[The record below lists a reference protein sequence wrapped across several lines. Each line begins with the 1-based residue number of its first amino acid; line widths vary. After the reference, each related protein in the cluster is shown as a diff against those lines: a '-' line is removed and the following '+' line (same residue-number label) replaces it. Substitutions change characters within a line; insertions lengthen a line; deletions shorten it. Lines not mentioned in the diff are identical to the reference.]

1 MSSADSPQAVVFDLD
16 GLMFNTEELYQDV
29 GAELL
34 RRRGYEF
41 GPDLLDAMMGRP
53 NRVALQIM
61 IDWHRLGDTVDV
73 LVTETAEIFPE
84 ILDTRL
90 APMPG
95 LISLLAT
102 LEEHGIPKA
111 IATSSG
117 KAFVDNVLGRFDF
130 HPRFQFILTA
140 ESVTQGK
147 PHPEVYQLAARTFG
161 VEAAQ
166 VIVFE
171 DSANGCKAAVAA
183 GARVIAVP
191 GGPSH
196 KHEFPGATLVAS
208 GLDDPR
214 VYDLLGLSQPGQT
227 V

>member
-1 MSSADSPQAVVFDLD
+1 MSSVDSPRAVVFDLD

-34 RRRGYEF
+34 RRRGHEF

-61 IDWHRLGDTVDV
+61 IDWHGLQDTVDV
-73 LVTETAEIFPE
+73 LTTETAEIFPA

-90 APMPG
+90 SPMPG
-95 LISLLAT
+95 LIALLAT
-102 LEEHGIPKA
+102 LERHGVPKA

-117 KAFVDNVLGRFDF
+117 KSFVDNVLGRFDF
-130 HPRFQFILTA
+130 HPRFEFILTA
-140 ESVTQGK
+140 ESVRDGK
-147 PHPEVYQLAARTFG
+147 PHPEVYLLAAARFE
-161 VEAAQ
+161 VEPRQMA
-166 VIVFE
+166 VLE
-171 DSANGCKAAVAA
+171 DSENGCKAAVAA

-196 KHEFPGATLVAS
+196 NHEFLGAKLVAS
-208 GLDDPR
+208 GLSDPR
-214 VYDLLGLSQPGQT
+214 VYELLGLPQPNRES
-227 V
+227 